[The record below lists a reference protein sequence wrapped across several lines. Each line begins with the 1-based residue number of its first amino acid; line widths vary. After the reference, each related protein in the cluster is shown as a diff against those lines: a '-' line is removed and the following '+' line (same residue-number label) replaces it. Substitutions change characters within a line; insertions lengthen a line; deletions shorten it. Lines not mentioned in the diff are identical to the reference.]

1 MSFIGIVTNS
11 KNEES
16 MVKKIFKLFPADNI
30 IFITSKNID
39 NIRNIQFETVVING
53 NIKDDVKLKNI
64 INTSVNEGLFLR
76 LDNIIENVNLGD
88 AVVLRAFK
96 NNPKYIQFLH
106 NNSYWYKKLNR
117 SSKNFAEFENDVK
130 DKMQLRITDKISEVA
145 SAIDMLTTFLSKM
158 K

>member
-64 INTSVNEGLFLR
+64 ITKSKYVILNT
-76 LDNIIENVNLGD
+76 
-88 AVVLRAFK
+88 
-96 NNPKYIQFLH
+96 
-106 NNSYWYKKLNR
+106 
-117 SSKNFAEFENDVK
+117 DV
-130 DKMQLRITDKISEVA
+130 
-145 SAIDMLTTFLSKM
+145 
-158 K
+158 